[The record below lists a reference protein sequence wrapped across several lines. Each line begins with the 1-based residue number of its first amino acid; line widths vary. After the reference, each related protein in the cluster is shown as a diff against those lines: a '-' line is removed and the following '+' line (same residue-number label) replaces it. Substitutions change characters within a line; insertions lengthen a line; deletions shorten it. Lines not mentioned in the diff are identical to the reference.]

1 MALEG
6 SSPTAADTLWSDGSG
21 MKVFLYVPEEVPKP
35 GKHKGKKAGQ
45 TFMLA
50 FSSRKQRELTR
61 SIFGDSSG
69 GSVRR
74 PRPGVCPLR

>member
-1 MALEG
+1 
-6 SSPTAADTLWSDGSG
+6 
-21 MKVFLYVPEEVPKP
+21 MKVFLYVSEEVCRNP

-50 FSSRKQRELTR
+50 FTSSKQRELTR